1 MLNDALICNTS
12 ISIKLQYVLIIHNYV
27 SVRVETGSGHQG
39 YLGKLCHVL
48 SRSSPSDPVYKISG
62 SDPDSALNHVQ

>member
-1 MLNDALICNTS
+1 M
-12 ISIKLQYVLIIHNYV
+12 LIIHNYV
-27 SVRVETGSGHQG
+27 SVRVETGSGHKG
-39 YLGKLCHVL
+39 YLGKLCHAL